1 MIRNM
6 ILTIASMSMAASAA
20 TILGPV
26 YPPPGGVTFV
36 GSGSTGSGI
45 GRTQFYTG
53 MDLSATEDL
62 WWGYASIDNP
72 RHSSQ
77 ASTGQMVFSSYNPVT
92 GLATWNSTANMTWS
106 TAFGT
111 QSIATRMVVQFQ
123 PYTGVASGFLGSG
136 FLTPTTKGA
145 AGITG
150 NPLESVLLVTGD
162 FQAQIRY
169 ETAGGTPLLD
179 YYNGTSSLGGI
190 AVTNSNAG
198 FWYSETPEPVSL
210 ALTGLGL
217 LAVGVLGRR
226 CRH

>member
-1 MIRNM
+1 MN
-6 ILTIASMSMAASAA
+6 LAASAA

-53 MDLSATEDL
+53 MDLSATEDM

-77 ASTGQMVFSSYNPVT
+77 GSTGQMVFSSYNPVT
-92 GLATWNSTANMTWS
+92 GLAIWNSTANMTWS

-111 QSIATRMVVQFQ
+111 QNISTRMVVQFQ
-123 PYTGVASGFLGSG
+123 PYTGVASGFLSSG

-145 AGITG
+145 AGISG
-150 NPLESVLLVTGD
+150 NPAESVLLVTGD

-169 ETAGGTPLLD
+169 ETSGGTPLLD
-179 YYNGTSSLGGI
+179 YYNGSSSFGGGVI
-190 AVTNSNAG
+190 TNASAG
-198 FWYSETPEPVSL
+198 FWYSETPEPVSF
-210 ALTGLGL
+210 ALTGIGL
-217 LAVGVLGRR
+217 LAAGLLGRR
-226 CRH
+226 RARQ